1 MPDLSLYVGFAK
13 PEMFDVPLLTNG
25 LEDLYATLNPSPDL
39 TERQLREILYDHLVT
54 RRAAPVDYDALSPE
68 AQLELAEYN
77 ERCKGDT
84 LGIGRID
91 VLTGLWRPLLPT
103 GERYR

>member
-1 MPDLSLYVGFAK
+1 L
-13 PEMFDVPLLTNG
+13 FDVPLLSTG
-25 LEDLYATLNPSPDL
+25 QVDLYATLTPSPTL

-54 RRAAPVDYDALSPE
+54 RRAAPLDYAALSLA
-68 AQLELAEYN
+68 AQRHLAEYT

-91 VLTGLWRPLLPT
+91 PLTGLWRPLLPT
-103 GERYR
+103 RDHYR